1 MRNAAMR
8 LIRLLQSAPT
18 RRRTGRRDR
27 GFSLVE
33 MMLAMTVLGIG
44 LLSIA
49 QIIPLALAGTT
60 QARVRTQAV
69 QAGQERLD
77 DLMAVEYDSLLAG
90 TFSETVDGY
99 SVTWTISDD
108 VPVPGSKRIDLV
120 ASWVTLKGTQTVELT
135 TLRSGD

>member
-1 MRNAAMR
+1 ML
-8 LIRLLQSAPT
+8 LIRTAKRARI
-18 RRRTGRRDR
+18 RRGGGRRRDR
-27 GFSLVE
+27 GFSLIE

-44 LLSIA
+44 ILSIA
-49 QIIPLALAGTT
+49 QIIPLALAGST

-77 DLMAVEYDSLLAG
+77 DLMAAPYDSLLAG
-90 TFSETVDGY
+90 NFSETIDGY

>member
-1 MRNAAMR
+1 MR
-8 LIRLLQSAPT
+8 LIRTFQRARL
-18 RRRTGRRDR
+18 RRRGGRRRGDR

-69 QAGQERLD
+69 QAGQQRLD
-77 DLMAVEYDSLLAG
+77 DLMAVPYDSLLAG
-90 TFSETVDGY
+90 SFSETIDSY
-99 SVTWTISDD
+99 SVAWTVSDD